1 MQRTTGELD
10 VSQGCRRQH
19 PRDRGANGDYG
30 QHGHQRVARD
40 EDEYKVGDDLYMHAH
55 KIGTYMHMQ
64 ICQARACM
72 YASSH
77 CVHMAYQR
85 DGNVHDRSV
94 LDFNT
99 G

>member
-10 VSQGCRRQH
+10 ASQGCRRQH

-64 ICQARACM
+64 ICCARMHVCIITLRAHGVPARWQC
-72 YASSH
+72 S
-77 CVHMAYQR
+77 
-85 DGNVHDRSV
+85 
-94 LDFNT
+94 
-99 G
+99 